1 MIICK
6 FNVQI
11 QCANLI
17 KASTN
22 VRTKTMRKHLSFLPV
37 LLLSIA
43 LPSGL
48 ILTSAKSS
56 PAASIDHLP
65 HNFFHNNL
73 FHNQI
78 ATKPPITETKQRI
91 PENVLR
97 ACLAAISTMVGQNAQ
112 LTSNTLRIYTVSNTE
127 ESLRGRGNV
136 TVADGSVQPFEFNC
150 KFTPRTDVVTGTDY
164 RFLNA
169 PTTAVASASNSAG
182 NASNNSG
189 NNAGTG
195 RTAIVETPERTCLN
209 LRTGPGTN
217 NQAMSCAA
225 YGSSVTLNGNNSG
238 EWAQLTSGLWAY
250 RPYLR

>member
-1 MIICK
+1 MGK
-6 FNVQI
+6 FNKSLYQ
-11 QCANLI
+11 
-17 KASTN
+17 S
-22 VRTKTMRKHLSFLPV
+22 RKTMRKHLSFLPV

-48 ILTSAKSS
+48 IIALENPTFA
-56 PAASIDHLP
+56 
-65 HNFFHNNL
+65 
-73 FHNQI
+73 HNQT
-78 ATKPPITETKQRI
+78 ATKQRI

-97 ACLAAISTMVGQNAQ
+97 ACRAAISTMVGQNAQ
-112 LTSNTLRIYTVSNTE
+112 LTTNTLGIYAISSTE

-169 PTTAVASASNSAG
+169 PTTAVASASNNAG

-189 NNAGTG
+189 NNSGTG
-195 RTAIVETPERTCLN
+195 TTAIVETPEQTCLN
-209 LRTGPGTN
+209 LRSGPGTN

>member
-1 MIICK
+1 
-6 FNVQI
+6 
-11 QCANLI
+11 
-17 KASTN
+17 
-22 VRTKTMRKHLSFLPV
+22 MRKHLSFLPV

-48 ILTSAKSS
+48 ILTSAKSAHAQKFS
-56 PAASIDHLP
+56 PESFSSH
-65 HNFFHNNL
+65 FSSQ
-73 FHNQI
+73 QI
-78 ATKPPITETKQRI
+78 TNKQRI

-97 ACLAAISTMVGQNAQ
+97 ACRAAISTMVGQNAQ
-112 LTSNTLRIYTVSNTE
+112 LTTNTLGIYAISSTE

-169 PTTAVASASNSAG
+169 PTTAVASASNNVG
-182 NASNNSG
+182 NTSNNSG
-189 NNAGTG
+189 NNSGTG
-195 RTAIVETPERTCLN
+195 TTAIVETPERTCLN
-209 LRTGPGTN
+209 LRSGPGTN

>member
-1 MIICK
+1 
-6 FNVQI
+6 
-11 QCANLI
+11 
-17 KASTN
+17 
-22 VRTKTMRKHLSFLPV
+22 MRKHLSFLPV

-48 ILTSAKSS
+48 II
-56 PAASIDHLP
+56 ASENPTHAQTFTQNP
-65 HNFFHNNL
+65 T
-73 FHNQI
+73 
-78 ATKPPITETKQRI
+78 ATKQRI

-97 ACLAAISTMVGQNAQ
+97 ACRAAISTMVGQNAQ
-112 LTSNTLRIYTVSNTE
+112 LTANTLRIYPISSTE

-150 KFTPRTDVVTGTDY
+150 KLTPRTDVVTGTDY

-169 PTTAVASASNSAG
+169 PTTAVASASNNAG
-182 NASNNSG
+182 NASNNP
-189 NNAGTG
+189 GTG

>member
-1 MIICK
+1 
-6 FNVQI
+6 
-11 QCANLI
+11 
-17 KASTN
+17 
-22 VRTKTMRKHLSFLPV
+22 MRKHLSFLPV

-48 ILTSAKSS
+48 II
-56 PAASIDHLP
+56 ASENPTHAQTFA
-65 HNFFHNNL
+65 HNPT
-73 FHNQI
+73 
-78 ATKPPITETKQRI
+78 ATKQRI

-97 ACLAAISTMVGQNAQ
+97 ACRAAISTMVGQNAQ
-112 LTSNTLRIYTVSNTE
+112 LTANTLGIYTISSTE

-150 KFTPRTDVVTGTDY
+150 KLRTRTDVVTGTDY

-169 PTTAVASASNSAG
+169 PTTAVASANNSSRN
-182 NASNNSG
+182 NAS
-189 NNAGTG
+189 TG